1 MKIDALWLKMFGV
14 IAVLS
19 LVYWTLAATI
29 LDFSN
34 IFSDSVLFSIYVAP
48 AILPIAPF
56 AEFMAD
62 SSSLFV
68 PLVGA
73 LVVLVLPLF
82 WSLVLYGIV
91 RLVRKFRALK

>member
-14 IAVLS
+14 MAVLN
-19 LVYWTLAATI
+19 LVYWALSATI

-34 IFSDSVLFSIYVAP
+34 AFSDSIVFSIYVAP

-56 AEFMAD
+56 AESMD
-62 SSSLFV
+62 SSGMFV

-73 LVVLVLPLF
+73 LVVLILPLF
-82 WSLVLYGIV
+82 WSLVLYGTV
-91 RLVRKFRALK
+91 RLVRKYRSFPK

>member
-1 MKIDALWLKMFGV
+1 MKIDSLWLKMFGV
-14 IAVLS
+14 MAVLNV
-19 LVYWTLAATI
+19 VYWALSVTM

-34 IFSDSVLFSIYVAP
+34 TFSDSALFSIYVAP

-56 AEFMAD
+56 AESMD
-62 SSSLFV
+62 SSSAFV

-73 LVVLVLPLF
+73 LVILLLPLF

-91 RLVRKFRALK
+91 RAVRVIRARSK